1 MICPSMKTPDPR
13 AGSSSSGTRIAK
25 VNPLSRFFG
34 FSMPSRFFNRITS
47 LILPVVLTPL
57 LHAQLTMNSAPS
69 REFGQHAL
77 VTPLT
82 STAPN
87 LVEGRE
93 LNDPSSVAFDTSVSP
108 PIMYVVDTGNNRVLA
123 WRDPDSLSVCGT
135 SAPVTCGLAN
145 LVIGQLDFY
154 STVSHGP
161 VAGTSLSSG
170 LAGPTSVAVDSSG
183 NLYVA
188 DGGNNRILRFP
199 APFSQTGQLKTDLVI
214 GQSSITSGF
223 TANMGQTQPSAQTV
237 SFCCGSGGQLFRSGL
252 AFDPAGNL
260 WVADPGNN
268 RVLRFPGPNSANNQ
282 LAANTSL
289 PTADIVLGQSN
300 FISGAVSSNASA
312 TNTTT
317 LSAPLAVAFDSNSGV
332 YILDS
337 YSRVLYFTSSSGG
350 TFQSG
355 QSASRILGLTPTPA
369 AGQAAPVYP
378 NQYSLGI
385 PNQPPSQGIF
395 VLANALYVCDSS
407 ANRVVHYDVPAS
419 WPAATAAIP
428 SPPLLGVIGQTGF
441 SGGQANQG
449 QVQPDATTLN
459 APVGG
464 AALNGEPWIVDSS
477 NNRLLAYPSSSTS
490 TFTSANRVVGQLD
503 FPFNAVNLIEGREVY
518 YGQTGAAG
526 IAVDSNST
534 PPHLYL
540 ADPLNNRVL
549 GFNDARNV
557 TPGTRADIVIGQPD
571 FFRALVNYPSGDPSS
586 PNSTGLQNPTGIV
599 VDSQGNLLVADSGN
613 GRVLRFPAPFSQ
625 PAGSLQ
631 TATLVLG
638 QFSFTSAIFD
648 ASQQTMRSPFGVAL
662 RNDGSLLVSDS
673 ALNRVLYF
681 ERPANGDFSNA
692 QSASLVLG
700 QTNFNGTAAG
710 SANSSGGLSSPAHIA
725 VDPENRVYV
734 CDSVNGRL
742 VIFADPQYS
751 NNGAASV
758 LELGGFNFPLGVAV
772 NPAQGD
778 FWVTN
783 TNGGQ
788 LVHFPPYETLILNG
802 SGQLSNQT
810 IPSSGPVAVAFDS
823 FGNLI
828 SAEVVNRVSFYF
840 SILAFRNTANFN
852 SQPVAPGSLTY
863 FGRPGVDFSFT
874 PASVSTTPWPKTLG
888 NLQIVMNGSTLCP
901 IYLVISNAIFFQ
913 VPQSAPTS
921 GFADFQVVDSVTG
934 QIYADSEVPMAAS
947 NPGFY
952 TANSQGT
959 GQLAAINESDFTIN
973 SASNPVSNNGKSYI
987 QFYLTGLGA
996 IPGAPPDGEAPPTF
1010 VAAPAG
1016 LIVDTTG
1023 CINGFCPDSQVQF
1036 SGLAVYPGVW
1046 VINLLV
1052 PTTAPSGCNNLIAVA
1067 YNNILSNVGP
1077 TGKIQVSYCVK

>member
-1 MICPSMKTPDPR
+1 
-13 AGSSSSGTRIAK
+13 
-25 VNPLSRFFG
+25 
-34 FSMPSRFFNRITS
+34 MPSRFFNRITS
-47 LILPVVLTPL
+47 LILPVVLAPL
-57 LHAQLTMNSAPS
+57 VHGQLTMNSAPS

-93 LNDPSSVAFDTSVSP
+93 LNDPSAVAFDTSVSP

-123 WRDPDSLSVCGT
+123 WRNPDSLSACGT

-154 STVSHGP
+154 STLSQGP
-161 VAGTSLSSG
+161 VAGTSLGSG
-170 LAGPTSVAVDSSG
+170 LAGPTSVAVDASG

-199 APFSQTGQLKTDLVI
+199 APFNQTGPLTTDLVI
-214 GQSSITSGF
+214 GQSSTASGS
-223 TANMGQTQPSAQTV
+223 TANMGQTQPSAQTLN
-237 SFCCGSGGQLFRSGL
+237 FCCGSGGQLFRSGL

-268 RVLRFPGPNSANNQ
+268 RVLRFPGPKTANNQ

-289 PTADIVLGQSN
+289 PTADVVLGQSN
-300 FISGAVSSNASA
+300 FVTGAVSSNASA

-317 LSAPLAVAFDSNSGV
+317 LSTPLGVAFDSNSGLYV
-332 YILDS
+332 LDS

-350 TFQSG
+350 AFQTG

-369 AGQAAPVYP
+369 AGQAPPSYP
-378 NQYSLGI
+378 NQYSIGL
-385 PNQPPSQGIF
+385 PNQPPAQGIF

-407 ANRVVHYDVPAS
+407 ANRVVHYDVPAN

-428 SPPLLGVIGQTGF
+428 SPQILGVIGQTGF
-441 SGGQANQG
+441 SSGQANQG

-459 APVGG
+459 GPVGG
-464 AALNGEPWIVDSS
+464 AALNGEPWIVDPS
-477 NNRLLAYPSSSTS
+477 NNRVLAYAPSSTS

-518 YGQTGAAG
+518 YSQTGAAG

-540 ADPLNNRVL
+540 ADPLNNRIL
-549 GFNDARNV
+549 GFKDARNV
-557 TPGTRADIVIGQPD
+557 TPGTRADIVIGQLD
-571 FFRALVNYPSGDPSS
+571 FFRAVVNYPSGNPSS
-586 PNSTGLQNPTGIV
+586 PNNTGLQNPTGIV
-599 VDSQGNLLVADSGN
+599 VDAQGNLLVADSGN
-613 GRVLRFPAPFSQ
+613 GRVVRFPTPFSQ
-625 PAGSLQ
+625 PSGVLQ

-638 QFSFTSAIFD
+638 QFSFTSATFD

-692 QSASLVLG
+692 QSASLVIG
-700 QTNFNGTAAG
+700 QTDFNSSAAG
-710 SANSSGGLSSPAHIA
+710 SDNSSGGLSSPAHIA

-734 CDSVNGRL
+734 CDSANGRL
-742 VIFADPQYS
+742 LIFADPQYS

-758 LELGGFNFPLGVAV
+758 LAIGGFNFPLGVAV

-783 TNGGQ
+783 TNSGQ
-788 LVHFPPYETLILNG
+788 LVHFPPYDTLILNG

-810 IPSSGPVAVAFDS
+810 IASSGPVAVAFDS
-823 FGNLI
+823 FGNLV
-828 SAEVVNRVSFYF
+828 SADIVNRVSFYF
-840 SILAFRNTANFN
+840 SVLAFRNTANFN

-863 FGRPGVDFSFT
+863 FGRPGIDFSFT
-874 PASVSTTPWPKTLG
+874 PASVSTTPWPTTLG

-901 IYLVISNAIFFQ
+901 IYLVIGNAIFFQ

-921 GFADFQVVDSVTG
+921 GFADFQVVDAVTG
-934 QIYADSEVPMAAS
+934 QIYADSQVPMAAS

-959 GQLAAINESDFTIN
+959 GQAAAINLPDGGIN
-973 SASNPVSNNGKSYI
+973 SASNPVVADGKHYI
-987 QFYLTGLGA
+987 QFYLTGLG
-996 IPGAPPDGEAPPTF
+996 IVPGAPPDGETPPNP
-1010 VAAPAG
+1010 VPAAAPFTFLG
-1016 LIVDTTG
+1016 QNCVTG
-1023 CINGFCPDSQVQF
+1023 GGDCTSLVSFT
-1036 SGLAVYPGVW
+1036 GLAAYPGVW

-1052 PTTAPSGCNNLIAVA
+1052 PNQGAPAGCYVIAV
-1067 YNNILSNVGP
+1067 ILNENVVSNTGP
-1077 TGKIQVSYCVK
+1077 NGKLAVTYCTK